1 MKQSPTTTIE
11 TMTDHHG
18 NPLTLDPALT
28 AEQWLDYGIARG
40 WCSDTFCGTHDYL
53 DALTPEEIAALDV
66 GDDRCMTVIRLL

>member
-1 MKQSPTTTIE
+1 
-11 TMTDHHG
+11 MTDHHG

-28 AEQWLDYGIARG
+28 LEQWLDYDIARG